1 MIYTIVI
8 AAILLLFIVI
18 LYNSLV
24 RKKNNVENAFASIDA
39 MLKKGYEL

>member
-24 RKKNNVENAFASIDA
+24 RKKNDVENAFASIDA
-39 MLKKGYEL
+39 MLKKRYD